1 MSMVE
6 STEFLSSLEHT
17 NPDRPRFSIRPGLD
31 AMLEIEHRGQ
41 SIQLPLSEILN
52 FASRWQA
59 DYSEREKQI
68 QSAKDLCR
76 FPYPLYN
83 VHLNDPDVPDYD

>member
-1 MSMVE
+1 MIE
-6 STEFLSSLEHT
+6 STKFLSSLAHD
-17 NPDRPRFSIRPGLD
+17 NPHRPHFSIRPGLD
-31 AMLEIEHRGQ
+31 VMLEIEHRGQ

-59 DYSEREKQI
+59 DYSEQEKQV
-68 QSAKDLCR
+68 QSAGGLCR

-83 VHLNDPDVPDYD
+83 VSLNDPDVPDYD